1 MPSSQS
7 ANPEMLILARRSRD
21 FTQQQLADRMAITQ
35 GAISKYESGVIPLNE
50 PDLGK
55 IAAVLE
61 YRPRFFFQC
70 GTLEGPGISESFHR
84 KRQAVSALVLHRVYA
99 LAEMRRRDCI
109 KLLNVWQSPDIP
121 FPQYPVEDF
130 EANPEKVARTVRALW
145 RVPMGP
151 IFSMTKAIEQAGGI
165 VFQFDFGTRQ
175 IDGFSHR
182 SPSLPPLFFLNED
195 LMPDRWRWT
204 LAHELGHIVMHIDPS
219 KPARLMEEEAD
230 RFAGEFL
237 APADELKVQ
246 LWNLDFQKLAGLKKY
261 WKISIQALIMQAFHL
276 GAISERQRRNMFMR
290 LTKAGYRMREP
301 VELDPAFE
309 PPGTPYELIR
319 FHKTVLEYDDEDIQE
334 LLGIYADDMRAFYRD
349 PRDHL
354 AGIRLPL
361 PW

>member
-1 MPSSQS
+1 MPSAQS

-21 FTQQQLADRMAITQ
+21 FTQQQLADRVAITQ

-61 YRPRFFFQC
+61 YRPRFFFQY

-109 KLLNVWQSPDIP
+109 KLLNAWQSPDIP

-145 RVPMGP
+145 QAPMGP

-175 IDGFSHR
+175 IDGFGHR
-182 SPSLPPLFFLNED
+182 SPSLPPLFFLNEN

-219 KPARLMEEEAD
+219 NPARLMEEQAD

-237 APADELKVQ
+237 APAHELKEQ

-261 WKISIQALIMQAFHL
+261 WKISIQALIMRAFHL

-290 LTKAGYRMREP
+290 LSQAGYRMREP

-319 FHKTVLEYDDEDIQE
+319 FHKTILEYDDEDIQE

-354 AGIRLPL
+354 AGIRLP
-361 PW
+361 W